1 MAWGAGIRSF
11 LGYGHAAFAASF
23 FYRCHGPEIAALAQ
37 QFHMRPQTFVGVTL
51 GVIGGIGG
59 TLGSL
64 AGGQI
69 ADRWGARD
77 LRVYGS
83 VPAAAVLFSVP
94 VAVLLYTT
102 PSAALAL
109 SLIVVTTFVGAL
121 WYGPIYASA
130 QGMVP
135 PRMRAMSASM
145 MLFVINFLGLVLG
158 ALSIGVLSD
167 LLNKGLHL
175 GPAEGVR
182 WALILSTLGGSIS
195 ALLFWLARKN
205 VREEMVS

>member
-1 MAWGAGIRSF
+1 MT
-11 LGYGHAAFAASF
+11 
-23 FYRCHGPEIAALAQ
+23 P
-37 QFHMRPQTFVGVTL
+37 
-51 GVIGGIGG
+51 
-59 TLGSL
+59 
-64 AGGQI
+64 
-69 ADRWGARD
+69 
-77 LRVYGS
+77 
-83 VPAAAVLFSVP
+83 
-94 VAVLLYTT
+94 TT
-102 PSAALAL
+102 PSK
-109 SLIVVTTFVGAL
+109 SLIAVTAFVGSL

-135 PRMRAMSASM
+135 QRMRAMSASM